1 MMKSIPIIVILVG
14 IVFLGITIQN
24 LIKVAATEVEEE
36 KIEWKKYSMVF
47 LILAILSIGVG
58 IILVKVI

>member
-58 IILVKVI
+58 IILVKMI